1 MNKLQETLDKLESNI
16 SIQVDNSPVTWRK
29 ICEQLDKPRISI
41 NPKAPFFFQLRENLQ
56 TKDQNRLRKLKEN
69 K

>member
-41 NPKAPFFFQLRENLQ
+41 DPKVSFFSQLRENLQ
-56 TKDQNRLRKLKEN
+56 TKDQNRMKRLKES

>member
-1 MNKLQETLDKLESNI
+1 MNQLHESLDELESNI
-16 SIQVDNSPVTWRK
+16 SIQVDNSSVTWRK

-41 NPKAPFFFQLRENLQ
+41 SPKEFFFFKLRENLK
-56 TKDQNRLRKLKEN
+56 TKDQNRLRKLKES